1 MNQQDVAPLRPKEKS
16 EMSNVAKLLDQQKAQ
31 IARALPKHLN
41 PNRMARIALTEVR
54 KNPELSMCCPLSF
67 LGSIIQCAQLGLEPG
82 NALGH
87 VYLIP
92 FWNKKK
98 GLREVQVIPGY
109 RGLIDLARRSGQIIS
124 ISARTV
130 HEYDHFEYEYGLD
143 ERLVHKP
150 NSDERGDLIG
160 AYAVAKLRDGGQQF
174 EYMSRREIDKIK
186 KDSNPVW
193 KDHYEE
199 MARKTLVRRLFKYL
213 PVSIE
218 IASMLEIS
226 DKEDS
231 GLGQDND
238 SILIDVGVE
247 PIDEPTETVAAANKA
262 IAADGKK
269 DAEAKEKTMLLG
281 KLDLVIKRELK
292 CGVEKSNLESIIGCK
307 ISDASQIDIP
317 KLYAILEAL
326 G

>member
-1 MNQQDVAPLRPKEKS
+1 MNQQDVAPLRPKEKN
-16 EMSNVAKLLDQQKAQ
+16 EMTNVAKLLDQQKAQ

-54 KNPELSMCCPLSF
+54 KNPELAMCCPLSF

-150 NSDERGDLIG
+150 NPDERGELIG

-174 EYMSRREIDKIK
+174 EYMSRREIDNIK

-226 DKEDS
+226 DKDDS

-238 SILIDVGVE
+238 AILIDVGVE
-247 PIDEPTETVAAANKA
+247 PIDEPTETVSAANKS

-307 ISDASQIDIP
+307 ISDVSQIDIP